1 MAFELAPLPY
11 AKDALAPHMSSETL
25 DFHHDKHHRAYVD
38 TLNKLVAGTP
48 LEGRSLEDIIRATAK
63 DSAKTTIFNNAAQ
76 AWNHDFFWH
85 SMKPGGGGAPSGDLV
100 ARIDRTF
107 GGFDKL
113 REAFAEAAKTQ
124 YGSGWAWI
132 VIDRGKLKVIKTSNA
147 DNPIAHHQIPVIAC
161 DVWEH
166 AYYIDYRNRRPDFV
180 AAFLDHLVNWE
191 FAVQNVDRQ
200 AGQKAAA
207 D

>member
-1 MAFELAPLPY
+1 
-11 AKDALAPHMSSETL
+11 
-25 DFHHDKHHRAYVD
+25 
-38 TLNKLVAGTP
+38 
-48 LEGRSLEDIIRATAK
+48 
-63 DSAKTTIFNNAAQ
+63 
-76 AWNHDFFWH
+76 
-85 SMKPGGGGAPSGDLV
+85 MKPGGGGAPSGDLV

-124 YGSGWAWI
+124 FGSGWAWI